1 MKNYKEDLSTIQNFF
16 NVDILEAQDLYSKLR
31 KQYGELEW
39 LTLNDTQKLN
49 RMKEYDLN
57 FLSF

>member
-1 MKNYKEDLSTIQNFF
+1 MKNYKEDLSAIQNFF
-16 NVDILEAQDLYSKLR
+16 NVDIIEAQDLYTKLR
-31 KQYGELEW
+31 KHYGELEW

-49 RMKEYDLN
+49 RMKEYDMN